1 MTKLGHGMALTGAT
15 TLSLVAPAVAD
26 DAELARQ
33 IAELKK
39 ANDALA
45 AKVEKLEAGANG
57 EEWLTE
63 RRAEEIRGIVT
74 DVLGDADTRTSLQSA
89 GATAGW
95 NKDQGGFF
103 IASPSGD
110 FKLNIK
116 GQVQFRWAYDQR
128 SNKGITET
136 NQPGTGTQAVPKE
149 NVWGFENR
157 RTKIAFTGFV
167 MDPSWTY
174 EVQPVFNRT
183 PGSVSSGAQTFS
195 NGNIVGSVENVW
207 IQKTF
212 DNGFNV
218 RVGQFKAPFLREELV
233 SSSAQLA
240 VERSLVSDMFST
252 KFSQGIQVEY
262 GGRTGDPFK
271 AQFFYG
277 DGLRANG
284 TSVPTDTATAW
295 ASPAGGFA
303 GGYTTPFNGNLTNWA
318 FAGRVEWLGAGSWKQ
333 FRDLNSFRGEESG
346 WMVGVGGMGQSIRPS
361 TEGDVTAKTT
371 QSMWG
376 MTADLTMDFGGAN
389 LFMYG
394 VYRRVNLTGDVTTRD
409 GEADGMNQWGA
420 VVQGGVFVSNEVEL
434 FARYEVGDTDT
445 DQFRTVEPGVEL
457 ELDSIVTA
465 GFNYYVDGNKDVK
478 WTTDFGYAF
487 TPIGDFASSGADWL
501 QDFSGSTDDGF
512 TNDGQWVIRTQL
524 QLLF

>member
-128 SNKGITET
+128 SNK
-136 NQPGTGTQAVPKE
+136 GTGTQAVPKE